1 MTDKFDSY
9 IKKVEKIQK
18 ELDGRITNKQEM
30 DVYIQFRLEGMAEV
44 GAIEMLNSFGY
55 KELLA
60 IAKFKRLYSHYFPNE
75 LAEQN
80 KRYREALEEISN
92 TELPGIPIEK
102 HINLLQKIAD
112 EALEELKIKSLSDLT
127 EKEKQEFSKKL
138 RTWFD

>member
-18 ELDGRITNKQEM
+18 ELEGRITNKQEM

-60 IAKFKRLYSHYFPNE
+60 IAKFRRLYSHYFPNE

-80 KRYREALEEISN
+80 KRYRKLLTKMNKAKHECTGFKFNEICADVLDEFETLED
-92 TELPGIPIEK
+92 
-102 HINLLQKIAD
+102 D
-112 EALEELKIKSLSDLT
+112 E
-127 EKEKQEFSKKL
+127 
-138 RTWFD
+138 